1 MLNYL
6 KNINQI
12 VKVINLFELY
22 INIIKLYNFNNIK

>member
-12 VKVINLFELY
+12 VKVINLFELH